1 MSEQEANEPL
11 ASDDEPPREPIVVA
25 GPNGSGKS
33 TLAYE
38 YLIDHPAIYLGVD
51 EMAFNIAPHDP
62 TSARLSAGR
71 EYFRALERALKTDES
86 IMIESTLS
94 GQGMHRTLKRTKAAG
109 LHSTIV
115 MIFLDQV
122 GMSLARVR
130 QRARKGGHDIADK
143 DVIRRFGR
151 SIRNFWDEYRFLAD
165 EWLLVYNAGKEPID
179 VAVGVRDQVNVLD
192 EQLFESFL
200 QLVEPPLAE
209 PERAESP
216 KVENEQDPA

>member
-1 MSEQEANEPL
+1 MNKLEATTAP
-11 ASDDEPPREPIVVA
+11 ADVDEAPRELIVVA

-71 EYFRALERALKTDES
+71 EYFRALDEALKTDDS

-143 DVIRRFGR
+143 DVIRRFSR
-151 SIRNFWDEYRFLAD
+151 SVRNFWNEYRFLAD
-165 EWLLVYNAGKEPID
+165 EWLLVYNSGREPVD
-179 VAVGVRDQVNVLD
+179 TAVGVRDDVSVLD
-192 EQLFESFL
+192 EDLFESFIK
-200 QLVEPPLAE
+200 LVEH
-209 PERAESP
+209 
-216 KVENEQDPA
+216 EQNPA